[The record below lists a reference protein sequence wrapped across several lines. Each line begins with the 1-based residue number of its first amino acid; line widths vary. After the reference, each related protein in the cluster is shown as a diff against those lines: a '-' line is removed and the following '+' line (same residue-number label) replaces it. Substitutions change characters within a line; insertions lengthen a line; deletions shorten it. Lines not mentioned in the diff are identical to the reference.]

1 MKQRATNLK
10 YLLGLLF
17 MVSLTLT
24 SKAQFKLTTGYSDL
38 PANAAGYPN
47 LGKGTVQVRKA
58 PPGTGSVNQ
67 IRNNVNNAGI
77 DEFVKNELLNSRLV
91 NGFFSNHIAQLNAV
105 KNTTAILQNRRAVY
119 NGGGIVISNNQQLNA
134 NRLRLSDNSTRTFIF
149 RGSISVSQVISVG
162 SNKTIWI
169 DGEVRYVGPT
179 IPNTGGNAFTPRG
192 EKEDGLF
199 RLRKAFGEVVNT
211 KFFGTKRGR
220 IWTGNRAPG
229 IYIKGGRD
237 ITIRDIEFYSCYNAI
252 SYLTVFGQ
260 NNVIRNN
267 FFAFGQRR
275 NIHLKVANNVTV
287 ENNFT
292 YKAGQDGID
301 IDAFSKNCNVRE
313 NLIVAGG
320 NRFQIWIEIGSSDNS
335 VVDNVGIHTTVRI
348 ASNGGMQENGSETG
362 QAPTKN
368 NTWTG
373 NHVFYAN
380 DAFQGITMSPDRVID
395 RNSITFWNNY
405 VWSEKSN
412 ATRHNPK
419 PQSGIFWDVRYLTK
433 NDPIVANGARTTTES
448 AVALEEQETVSQLV
462 VGTYPNP
469 LKGNDLNVSFNLT
482 DKTDVFISIF
492 DLAGKVLYQKE
503 EKNLVQGHNQL
514 SIESSVFA
522 QAGEFA
528 LLTIQGDGINE
539 RYKIVLQ

>member
-1 MKQRATNLK
+1 MKQIATPLK
-10 YLLGLLF
+10 QLFSLLF
-17 MVSLTLT
+17 ILSVTLT
-24 SKAQFKLTTGYSDL
+24 GTAQFKLTTGYTDL
-38 PANAAGYPN
+38 PANTAGYPN

-67 IRNNVNNAGI
+67 IRNNINNGGI
-77 DEFVKNELLNSRLV
+77 DNSIKNELLNSRLV
-91 NGFFSNHIAQLNAV
+91 SGFFNKHIAQMNAT
-105 KNTTAILQNRRAVY
+105 KNTTAALRNRRGSY
-119 NGGGIVISNNQQLNA
+119 SGGGIVISNNQQLSA
-134 NRLRLSDNSTRTFIF
+134 NRSRLADNSARTFIF
-149 RGSISVSQVISVG
+149 RGSINVQQVIVIG

-169 DGEVRYVGPT
+169 DGEVRYVGPP

-199 RLRKAFGEVVNT
+199 RLRKASGEVVNT

-237 ITIRDIEFYSCYNAI
+237 ITIKDIEFYSCYNAI

-287 ENNFT
+287 ENNFI

-313 NLIVAGG
+313 NLVVAGG

-335 VVDNVGIHTTVRI
+335 VVDNVGIHTMVRI

-419 PQSGIFWDVRYLTK
+419 PQGGIFWDVRYLTK

-448 AVALEEQETVSQLV
+448 TVALEEQETVSQLV

-469 LKGNDLNVSFNLT
+469 LSGGNLSVSFDLDEKKDVLISVWNLN
-482 DKTDVFISIF
+482 
-492 DLAGKVLYQKE
+492 GKLLYQKE
-503 EKNLVQGHNQL
+503 EKDLKKGHNQL
-514 SIESSVFA
+514 SVESSVFA
-522 QAGEFA
+522 HAGEFA
-528 LLTIQGDGINE
+528 LLTIQGDGMNE
-539 RYKIVLQ
+539 RHKIVLQ